1 MKRDMELVRK
11 ILLETEAASHSPI
24 EWIVLNIEGYDPAC
38 ISYHV
43 KIMKEAGLID
53 AENLTTLSHFEW
65 QPKSLT
71 WEGHE
76 FLDAVRNETV
86 WAKTQEVVKSK
97 GGSVSFEV
105 LKELAIQTFK
115 STFMSP

>member
-1 MKRDMELVRK
+1 MARHSGLGKSNLIFLDDDAVQCV
-11 ILLETEAASHSPI
+11 AASPRVRI
-24 EWIVLNIEGYDPAC
+24 GARRNF
-38 ISYHV
+38 
-43 KIMKEAGLID
+43 M
-53 AENLTTLSHFEW
+53 LSHFEW

-76 FLDAVRNETV
+76 FLDAVRHETV
-86 WAKTQEVVKSK
+86 WAKTKEVVKSK

-115 STFMSP
+115 STFLSP

>member
-11 ILLETEAASHSPI
+11 ILLETEEAANNPI
-24 EWIVLNIEGYDPAC
+24 EWIVLHIEGYDPAC

-43 KIMKEAGLID
+43 KIMQEAGLID

-76 FLDAVRNETV
+76 FLDAVRHETV
-86 WAKTQEVVKSK
+86 WAKTQEVVQSKS
-97 GGSVSFEV
+97 GAVSFEV

-115 STFMSP
+115 STFLSP

>member
-11 ILLETEAASHSPI
+11 ILLETEEAANNPI
-24 EWIVLNIEGYDPAC
+24 EWIVLNIEGYDPAL

-53 AENLTTLSHFEW
+53 AENLTTLAHFEW

-86 WAKTQEVVKSK
+86 WAKTKEVVKSK

-105 LKELAIQTFK
+105 FKELAIHTFK
-115 STFMSP
+115 STFLSP